1 MIKNLDYKYQGKERA
16 DRAHKQ
22 AKYVYKF
29 FFFVLIV
36 SFGFCVLKDQ
46 DYFPASL
53 LGKGDARNTFKLFP
67 FIKNLEWI
75 KYYYLTSA
83 AYHLDS
89 FIILLTQRPR
99 NDFGEMF
106 LHHFVT
112 VALIFCSYITNFLPI
127 GSLIIFIHD
136 QADLPISFIRCIVD
150 LKGFLILKIIAYI
163 CIMVTWIYTRLIIF
177 PKDAIYN
184 GLIIAT

>member
-1 MIKNLDYKYQGKERA
+1 MIKNLNEKYQGRERA

-36 SFGFCVLKDQ
+36 SFGFYVLKDQ
-46 DYFPASL
+46 DYLPPSL
-53 LGKGDARNTFKLFP
+53 LGKGDAKNTFKLFP

-89 FIILLTQRPR
+89 FIILLT
-99 NDFGEMF
+99 
-106 LHHFVT
+106 
-112 VALIFCSYITNFLPI
+112 
-127 GSLIIFIHD
+127 
-136 QADLPISFIRCIVD
+136 
-150 LKGFLILKIIAYI
+150 
-163 CIMVTWIYTRLIIF
+163 
-177 PKDAIYN
+177 
-184 GLIIAT
+184 